1 MANFESL
8 IKELTS
14 GIVTVLG
21 IPFDKNSSFKTGPAV
36 APPAIRKA
44 LHSPSTNLCAE
55 NGIDL
60 GTEPHWRELGDLKLP
75 DESNKAFKEI
85 QRSISLILERDARV
99 VSLGGDHSI
108 TYPVIRAYAKK
119 FSTLN
124 ILHIDAHPD
133 LYDELEGNRD
143 SHACPFARIMEKEL
157 AIRLV
162 QVGIRTMT
170 PHQQE
175 QAERFDVEVIE
186 MRNWHKGIEFE
197 FDGPVYVSFDMDA
210 LDPAFAPGVSHFEP
224 GGFSTRDVLS
234 IIQNVKAE
242 IVGADIV
249 EFNPE
254 CDVNGVTAMVA
265 AKVLKEI
272 IAKMLK

>member
-8 IKELTS
+8 IKELTP

-21 IPFDKNSSFKTGPAV
+21 IPFDKNSSFKSGSVA
-36 APPAIRKA
+36 APPVIRKA

-55 NGIDL
+55 NGVNL
-60 GTEPHWRELGDLKLP
+60 GTEPHWRELGDLQLP
-75 DESNKAFKEI
+75 DESSKAFKEI
-85 QRSISLILERDARV
+85 QRSISQILERDARV

-108 TYPVIRAYAKK
+108 IYPIIRAYAKK
-119 FSTLN
+119 YPLLN

-133 LYDELEGNRD
+133 LYDELDGNRN
-143 SHACPFARIMEKEL
+143 SHASPFARIMEKDL

-170 PHQQE
+170 PHQRE
-175 QAERFDVEVIE
+175 QAKRFDVEVIE
-186 MRNWHKGIEFE
+186 MRDWHKGIQIE
-197 FDGPVYVSFDMDA
+197 FDGPVYLSFDMDA
-210 LDPAFAPGVSHFEP
+210 LDPAFAPGVSHIEP
-224 GGFSTRDVLS
+224 GGFSTRDVLG
-234 IIQNVKAE
+234 IIQNLKGQV
-242 IVGADIV
+242 VGADIV

-254 CDVNGVTAMVA
+254 CDVNDITVMVA
-265 AKVLKEI
+265 AKILKEI

>member
-21 IPFDKNSSFKTGPAV
+21 VPFDKNSSFKSGSAA

-44 LHSPSTNLCAE
+44 LHSSSTNLCAE
-55 NGIDL
+55 NGVNL
-60 GTEPHWRELGDLKLP
+60 GTEPHWRELGDLQLP
-75 DESNKAFKEI
+75 DKSRKAFNEI
-85 QRSISLILERDARV
+85 QRSISLVLERDARV
-99 VSLGGDHSI
+99 ISLGGDHSI

-119 FSTLN
+119 FPTLN

-170 PHQQE
+170 PHQRE

-186 MRNWHKGIEFE
+186 MRNWHKGIEIK
-197 FDGPVYVSFDMDA
+197 FDDPVYLSFDMDA

-224 GGFSTRDVLS
+224 GGFSTRDVLG

-254 CDVNGVTAMVA
+254 CDVNGITAMVA

>member
-1 MANFESL
+1 MHHFESL
-8 IKELTS
+8 IKELTP

-21 IPFDKNSSFKTGPAV
+21 VPFDKNSSFKSGSDA

-55 NGIDL
+55 NGVNL
-60 GTEPHWRELGDLKLP
+60 GTEPHWRELGDLELP
-75 DESNKAFKEI
+75 GDGNKAFKEI
-85 QRSISLILERDARV
+85 QRSISQILGRDARV
-99 VSLGGDHSI
+99 ISLGGDHSI
-108 TYPVIRAYAKK
+108 TYPIICAYAKK
-119 FSTLN
+119 YPLLN

-133 LYDELEGNRD
+133 LYDELDGNRS
-143 SHACPFARIMEKEL
+143 SHACPFARILEKEP

-170 PHQQE
+170 PHQRE

-186 MRNWHKGIEFE
+186 MRDWHKGIQIE
-197 FDGPVYVSFDMDA
+197 FDGPVYLSFDMDA
-210 LDPAFAPGVSHFEP
+210 IDPAFAPGVSHIEP
-224 GGFSTRDVLS
+224 GGFSTRDVLG
-234 IIQNVKAE
+234 IIRNLKAE

-254 CDVNGVTAMVA
+254 CDVNDITAMVA
-265 AKVLKEI
+265 AKILKEI

>member
-1 MANFESL
+1 MPHFESI

-21 IPFDKNSSFKTGPAV
+21 IPFDKNSSFKDGPAA
-36 APPAIRKA
+36 APPAILKA

-55 NGIDL
+55 SGVNL
-60 GTEPHWRELGDLKLP
+60 GTEPNWRELGDLKLP
-75 DESNKAFKEI
+75 DDTNKAFKEI
-85 QRSISLILERDARV
+85 QRSISLVLERDAKV
-99 VSLGGDHSI
+99 ISLGGDHSI
-108 TYPVIRAYAKK
+108 TFPIIRAYAKK
-119 FSTLN
+119 YQTLN

-143 SHACPFARIMEKEL
+143 SHACPFARIMEREL

-170 PHQQE
+170 PHQRE
-175 QAERFDVEVIE
+175 QAGRFDVEVIE
-186 MRNWHKGIEFE
+186 MRNWHKGIHIEFE
-197 FDGPVYVSFDMDA
+197 DPVYLSFDMDA
-210 LDPAFAPGVSHFEP
+210 IDPAFAPGVSHIEP
-224 GGFSTRDVLS
+224 GGFSTRDVLGM
-234 IIQNVKAE
+234 IQNVKAE

-254 CDVNGVTAMVA
+254 CDINGITAMVG

-272 IAKMLK
+272 ITRMLK